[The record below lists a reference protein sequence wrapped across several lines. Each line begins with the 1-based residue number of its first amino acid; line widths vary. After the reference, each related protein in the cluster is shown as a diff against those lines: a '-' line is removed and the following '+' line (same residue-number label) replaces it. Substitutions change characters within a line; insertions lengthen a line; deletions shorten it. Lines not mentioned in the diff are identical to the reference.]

1 MINPEWENSKTPY
14 VCPPPKKRLKI
25 KVRPEELQNTIVA
38 YLASAGRE

>member
-1 MINPEWENSKTPY
+1 MINAEWENSKTPF
-14 VCPPPKKRLKI
+14 VCPPKKKDFKK